1 MQEGSIFRFPAGL
14 HRFSWAPG
22 NVVIL
27 FSLWVAQ
34 HMSPQPKWVTKG
46 EISMRWM
53 KHEIPSN
60 FHIKFI
66 NVTKSM
72 WRFHPKFFEKTLA
85 WIAFRIY
92 IYIYVFAPHV
102 RLRFAKFGWIVM
114 GHEPKKYHVTFGER
128 SCDIG
133 TTNPCLRVRVD
144 TCCFFAFSTWY
155 VSRTLTCIQPPKF
168 NDRIGFHS
176 ARKRR
181 SHILYPHL
189 RVEAL
194 KWHYW
199 CFFFKGRKQLLKLFG
214 QFSSAW
220 RSKWNSICM
229 KITFKIPWDL
239 LQKIIS
245 ETHPDYNIW
254 FHA

>member
-1 MQEGSIFRFPAGL
+1 MSSISSHFGWL
-14 HRFSWAPG
+14 NTCH
-22 NVVIL
+22 L
-27 FSLWVAQ
+27 
-34 HMSPQPKWVTKG
+34 SPNGWQKVRYP
-46 EISMRWM
+46 
-53 KHEIPSN
+53 IPSN

-92 IYIYVFAPHV
+92 TYIYICICSPCS
-102 RLRFAKFGWIVM
+102 AKICKVWMDCHGSWT
-114 GHEPKKYHVTFGER
+114 KKYHVTFGER

-144 TCCFFAFSTWY
+144 TCCFFAFATWY

-181 SHILYPHL
+181 SHFI
-189 RVEAL
+189 
-194 KWHYW
+194 
-199 CFFFKGRKQLLKLFG
+199 
-214 QFSSAW
+214 SSSPSWSA
-220 RSKWNSICM
+220 
-229 KITFKIPWDL
+229 
-239 LQKIIS
+239 
-245 ETHPDYNIW
+245 
-254 FHA
+254 